1 MDCIRAQQLI
11 KGYMEGQLSDRDL
24 EAFLDHVAGCRKCYD
39 ELEIYFSVYHLIDD
53 RKDDGNYNFI
63 EKLNLRLEKSRDYLR
78 RRLYYKIFRVV
89 LVVLAELVLMM
100 SVIGAYT
107 YRYRMDQEEIRS
119 ETGKKENPEG
129 EASVDRQGGE
139 NGSGE
144 DSVFMYDSR
153 GEAAETIAAGPE
165 ETGSGT
171 HSSDTEKET
180 AETEPEISGTEA
192 ETGETDSESAA
203 MDPVFAETEKETA
216 AEPQSLEAAVTEAD
230 FFDTE
235 AEEKALEKTREAL
248 YYVIGRPVPEEED
261 SLSEN
266 AGRRKGRPET
276 QAETESEAE
285 TETEPEA
292 ETDNGVWGGTGSGI
306 RESCCGSVWKIQGED
321 R

>member
-192 ETGETDSESAA
+192 E
-203 MDPVFAETEKETA
+203 
-216 AEPQSLEAAVTEAD
+216 PQSLEAAVTEAD

-292 ETDNGVWGGTGSGI
+292 ETGNGV
-306 RESCCGSVWKIQGED
+306 
-321 R
+321 

>member
-165 ETGSGT
+165 EKPVRREPGCCLR
-171 HSSDTEKET
+171 T
-180 AETEPEISGTEA
+180 A
-192 ETGETDSESAA
+192 SAA
-203 MDPVFAETEKETA
+203 LLRMEK
-216 AEPQSLEAAVTEAD
+216 
-230 FFDTE
+230 
-235 AEEKALEKTREAL
+235 
-248 YYVIGRPVPEEED
+248 I
-261 SLSEN
+261 
-266 AGRRKGRPET
+266 RK
-276 QAETESEAE
+276 
-285 TETEPEA
+285 
-292 ETDNGVWGGTGSGI
+292 
-306 RESCCGSVWKIQGED
+306 
-321 R
+321 